1 MPDAAIGFL
10 HSLAHALASM
20 QLYGAGH
27 PARSRVVDVSFG
39 RLHRL
44 MLIEGTPAFSF
55 IEGTVIHGALPLHEL
70 RDWPWARR
78 LSALGAQRLEFD
90 GAVSRDSYGA
100 FLDDLVERVVAD
112 QDSEAP
118 FPPREGIRCGQ
129 MRVIGA
135 NENVPDTEGS
145 PAVAT
150 MPYRLGEESE
160 AVKWLYEQAAT
171 RHRVPMNEVEAVVR
185 SLTVAMHADGRLVVP
200 LLQFSDKD
208 QYSALHAI
216 NVSVLAMTMSETLG
230 MSSRDIRAFGIAG
243 LLHDIGM
250 TQVPNDLLRKP
261 SLTPAD
267 WEVVH
272 THPVAGAKMLLQR
285 SEEHEI
291 AAVAAYEHHSRPDG
305 GGYPRLRT
313 PRDHHYVSKVIA
325 VCDAYDALRAP
336 KAYRNAWTQDE
347 SLHFLE
353 RNAGSQFDHNVAV
366 TFVAM
371 MRRLR
376 GRMLLL
382 PDASAPR
389 LSVPGTPPA
398 PLSTASLPD
407 AGTAPPGPTVT
418 PSMDTPKA
426 PSVS

>member
-1 MPDAAIGFL
+1 
-10 HSLAHALASM
+10 
-20 QLYGAGH
+20 
-27 PARSRVVDVSFG
+27 VDVSFG

-44 MLIEGTPAFSF
+44 MLTEETPAFSF
-55 IEGTVIHGALPLHEL
+55 IEGTVIHGTLPLHEL
-70 RDWPWARR
+70 KEWPWARR
-78 LSALGAQRLEFD
+78 LSALGIQRLEFD
-90 GAVSRDSYGA
+90 AAVDRDSYGA
-100 FLDDLVERVVAD
+100 FLDDVVERVV
-112 QDSEAP
+112 SERDTDAP
-118 FPPREGIRCGQ
+118 LSQHDGIRCGQ

-135 NENVPDTEGS
+135 NETEPEAEGS

-160 AVKWLYEQAAT
+160 AVRWLYEQAAT
-171 RHRVPMNEVEAVVR
+171 RHTVPMNEVEAVVR

-200 LLQFSDKD
+200 LMQFNDKD

-216 NVSVLAMTMSETLG
+216 NVSVLAMTMAETLG
-230 MSSRDIRAFGIAG
+230 MSSRDVRAFGIAG

-261 SLTPAD
+261 TLTPAD

-272 THPVAGAKMLLQR
+272 THPVAGAKILLQR
-285 SEEHEI
+285 SDEHEI
-291 AAVAAYEHHSRPDG
+291 AAVAAYEHHARPDG

-313 PRDHHYVSKVIA
+313 PRDHHYVSKVVS

-336 KAYRNAWTQDE
+336 KTYRQAWTQDE
-347 SLHFLE
+347 SLLFLE
-353 RNAGSQFDHNVAV
+353 RNAGSQFDHNVASA
-366 TFVAM
+366 FVAM

-389 LSVPGTPPA
+389 LSGPAEARPAVHPSSPDTAAPTPDRPA
-398 PLSTASLPD
+398 PA
-407 AGTAPPGPTVT
+407 V
-418 PSMDTPKA
+418 DTPKA